1 MLKLL
6 HKVPRAIGVAVSGGP
21 DSMAALSF
29 LKSNHDVIIYHF
41 NHGTHHGEIAER
53 FVVNYA
59 EENNIPFR
67 LGRISSLPPKGRSKE
82 DFWREERY
90 KFLDSFDTPIVI
102 AHTLDDV
109 VETWVMSSLHGQGKI
124 IPYQRGR
131 CFRPFLLCSK
141 ADMLD
146 WNNWNGVPFVLDEG
160 NEDEKYNRVKVRHL
174 MPDLLRIN
182 PGLYKV
188 VRKKILG
195 GHNEGLA

>member
-6 HKVPRAIGVAVSGGP
+6 HKVPRTVGVAVSGGP

-29 LKSNHDVIIYHF
+29 LKSHHDVTIFHF
-41 NHGTHHGEIAER
+41 NHGTKHGKIAES

-59 EENNIPFR
+59 EKNNIPYR
-67 LGRISSLPPKGRSKE
+67 LGHISSEPPKGRSKE

-90 KFLDSFDTPIVI
+90 KFLDMFQAPIVI

-109 VETWVMSSLHGQGKI
+109 VETWVMSSLNGQGKT
-124 IPYQRGR
+124 IPYRR
-131 CFRPFLLCSK
+131 DKCFRPFLLCSK
-141 ADMLD
+141 DDMLK
-146 WNNWNGVPFVLDEG
+146 WNSRSGTPFVLDEG

-174 MPDLLRIN
+174 MPELLRIN

-188 VRKKILG
+188 VRKKILVSIP
-195 GHNEGLA
+195 